1 MPGKK
6 IRSDPR
12 TPPGRPGARAGTM
25 GRPRRG
31 TDQQQE
37 AGGEGRPVAGLS
49 MAKRARRRAPPTPK
63 VHVIG
68 QEEKIQLRGGSGIHE
83 GRAHTTHFIGDP
95 PKVGRRAKFDDA
107 TKKRMQDALEKF
119 SLDYKA
125 KIGRWPDQK
134 ATVPDFVDRL
144 AAEENVSASYSVLR
158 KRVVHPVF
166 RKLKQR

>member
-1 MPGKK
+1 
-6 IRSDPR
+6 
-12 TPPGRPGARAGTM
+12 
-25 GRPRRG
+25 
-31 TDQQQE
+31 
-37 AGGEGRPVAGLS
+37 
-49 MAKRARRRAPPTPK
+49 MAKRARRQPPAKP
-63 VHVIG
+63 VVQVIG
-68 QEEKIQLRGGSGIHE
+68 REEKVQLRGGSGMHE

-134 ATVPDFVDRL
+134 ATVPDFVDKL
-144 AAEENVSASYSVLR
+144 AAKENVSASYRILR

-166 RKLKQR
+166 GKLK

>member
-12 TPPGRPGARAGTM
+12 TPPGRPGARAGAM
-25 GRPRRG
+25 GRARRG

-49 MAKRARRRAPPTPK
+49 MAKRARRQPPAKPV

-68 QEEKIQLRGGSGIHE
+68 LEEKVQLRGGSGMHE

-107 TKKRMQDALEKF
+107 TEKRMQDALEKF

-134 ATVPDFVDRL
+134 ATVPDFVGKL
-144 AAEENVSASYSVLR
+144 AAEENVSASYRILR

-166 RKLKQR
+166 RKLKR